1 MNFEV
6 ILDIGC
12 YNKYLSVFDILVMY
26 VLVVGG
32 INDYLL
38 SY

>member
-1 MNFEV
+1 MSFEV

-12 YNKYLSVFDILVMY
+12 YKYLSVFDILVMY